1 MDKLILNP
9 AGAYG
14 GGVNDASFQLLF
26 PFLSS
31 DAGAITYG
39 QCVSIA
45 GALGARKTVLK
56 ATTGVAEL
64 LVIGITV
71 EAIGI
76 AEIGLVCIHGLVL
89 GVAAEGAITS
99 GAQVGRSGTTAG
111 SVATRTSDAALIA
124 GATIGLC
131 IGTAAANLTDVYVRQ
146 V

>member
-1 MDKLILNP
+1 MDRLILNP

-14 GGVNDASFQLLF
+14 GAISDASFQLLF

-39 QCVSIA
+39 QVVTIA
-45 GALGARKTVLK
+45 GALGARKTMVK

-64 LVIGITV
+64 LILGLTV
-71 EAIGI
+71 EAVGIG
-76 AEIGLVCIHGLVL
+76 ETGLVCIHGLVL
-89 GVAAEGAITS
+89 GAAAEGAITT
-99 GAQVGRSGTTAG
+99 GAQVGRSAVTAG

-124 GATIGLC
+124 GATLGLC

>member
-1 MDKLILNP
+1 MDTIILNP

-14 GGVNDASFQLLF
+14 GAVSDSEFQLLY
-26 PFLSS
+26 PFVSS

-39 QCVSIA
+39 QCVSIT
-45 GALGARKTVLK
+45 GALGVRKTILK
-56 ATTGVAEL
+56 ATTGVSEL
-64 LVIGITV
+64 LVIGITA

-76 AEIGLVCIHGLVL
+76 GETGLVCLQGLIF
-89 GVAAEGAITS
+89 GVAAEGAISS

-131 IGTAAANLTDVYVRQ
+131 IGTAASNLTDVFVRQ